1 MKKCCICGK
10 EIEDWGN
17 NPWGALDENGD
28 QIEWEDDDECC
39 DDCNNTYVLSGRIAN
54 MYKTSKEDIKMIMPD
69 RLVKRK

>member
-28 QIEWEDDDECC
+28 QI
-39 DDCNNTYVLSGRIAN
+39 NGKMMMNVVMIAIIP
-54 MYKTSKEDIKMIMPD
+54 MY
-69 RLVKRK
+69 